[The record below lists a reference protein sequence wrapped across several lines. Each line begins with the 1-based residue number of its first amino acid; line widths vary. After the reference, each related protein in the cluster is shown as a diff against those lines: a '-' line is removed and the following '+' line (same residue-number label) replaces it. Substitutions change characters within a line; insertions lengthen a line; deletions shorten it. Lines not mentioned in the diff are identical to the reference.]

1 MGQRK
6 RRRHRTERGS
16 GARLR
21 KDNLALVA
29 AATLLAG
36 TLGTSWFAVLDALQ
50 NVDYVFTSWGTA
62 PPGSAALGS
71 NTGGTS
77 GTPSQR
83 GGALTEGL
91 ALGSQQ
97 LQRQ

>member
-6 RRRHRTERGS
+6 RKRHRTERGS
-16 GARLR
+16 GARLG
-21 KDNLALVA
+21 KVNLALVA

-36 TLGTSWFAVLDALQ
+36 TLE
-50 NVDYVFTSWGTA
+50 
-62 PPGSAALGS
+62 GS
-71 NTGGTS
+71 NIGVTS
-77 GTPSQR
+77 STPSQR

-91 ALGSQQ
+91 AVDSQQ